1 MLINAWIK
9 SSICRWTWSSLKL
22 SLMVPETWS
31 PSCFATTPSIASH
44 YRVSST
50 TSGCVPTLTGSCL
63 QPALSRNPEPALWW
77 VFFLPQETVAQYFF
91 GFTAMGFKL
100 PLYWQ
105 LYTWK
110 GFRVLCHAWQ
120 RWTTNS
126 ENLQM
131 QKIFHFFCFKMT
143 SVNQFLLFVY
153 SRIPF
158 FFFPPQMYSP
168 YVCPYLCIVPSL
180 EVCFVFGNCDFF
192 TFQNWHSFVLDCCLR
207 WCWHQNTTV
216 RLPHLYSWIVCA
228 EGFGACAGKHVLI
241 SFKMYFNF
249 LINIVKGFVCIKWVI
264 DHRVYI

>member
-1 MLINAWIK
+1 MGACQLSQALASNLPCQEI
-9 SSICRWTWSSLKL
+9 L
-22 SLMVPETWS
+22 SLPYDGSFSFRKRLWPNIFLVSLPWASNCHYTGNFIHEKGSEYYVMHDKDEQQILRTCKCRKS
-31 PSCFATTPSIASH
+31 FTSFALKWLRLISFCCLSILA
-44 YRVSST
+44 Y
-50 TSGCVPTLTGSCL
+50 
-63 QPALSRNPEPALWW
+63 
-77 VFFLPQETVAQYFF
+77 
-91 GFTAMGFKL
+91 
-100 PLYWQ
+100 
-105 LYTWK
+105 
-110 GFRVLCHAWQ
+110 
-120 RWTTNS
+120 
-126 ENLQM
+126 
-131 QKIFHFFCFKMT
+131 
-143 SVNQFLLFVY
+143 
-153 SRIPF
+153 PF